1 MDGNLLK
8 ATAEAHHKAIGS
20 IDAKGVTSAA
30 DYEAV
35 NAALGRAVASVP
47 TSKVMDV
54 YSAWARILN
63 EAVPNKLVSTV
74 NPLDVQVAAKAFYE
88 LRDVA
93 EIAETKRTVF
103 SALTRLRAATIK
115 EFDTVA
121 QDVPGDGRPH
131 LQTLE
136 GEGAAAEGQARWVVL
151 HARHEEVGELA
162 LGDEPHARHRA
173 LAPEVRAGFVRR
185 CVGAGAWRRLRS
197 SSRHLRAAPSSR
209 YSVATLCR
217 AAVKHYDWRSAISR
231 KDVNR
236 VPTAVGVQYT
246 RQS

>member
-1 MDGNLLK
+1 MGNAMDGNLLK

-54 YSAWARILN
+54 YSAWAGILN

-74 NPLDVQVAAKAFYE
+74 NLLDAQVAAKAFYE

-121 QDVPGDGRPH
+121 QEVPGDRRLRREH
-131 LQTLE
+131 NRD
-136 GEGAAAEGQARWVVL
+136 GASAEGQARRVVL
-151 HARHEEVGELA
+151 LARHG
-162 LGDEPHARHRA
+162 ARGR
-173 LAPEVRAGFVRR
+173 
-185 CVGAGAWRRLRS
+185 
-197 SSRHLRAAPSSR
+197 
-209 YSVATLCR
+209 
-217 AAVKHYDWRSAISR
+217 
-231 KDVNR
+231 
-236 VPTAVGVQYT
+236 
-246 RQS
+246 